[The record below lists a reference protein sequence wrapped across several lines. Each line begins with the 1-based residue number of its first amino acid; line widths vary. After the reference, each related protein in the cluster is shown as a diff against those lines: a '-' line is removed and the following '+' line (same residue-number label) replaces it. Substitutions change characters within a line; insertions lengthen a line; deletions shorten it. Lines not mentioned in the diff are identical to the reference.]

1 MKIFTV
7 GMDEKSPIKDNPVS
21 PDGAAT
27 LTTTPIIT
35 LEKKR
40 SSYKNYLVC
49 LGTLSFILVFA
60 IIITKLIFYRI
71 PNDFEIP
78 WFELKHRMAIGCN
91 DCRSARI
98 IQSFYPQRFPRIF
111 ESSNYEA
118 APAALAV
125 RAEQPQAIEQAT
137 SITSIS
143 QPSVDLSQTV
153 DSRFDFL
160 RKIIPKIK
168 EQAEKSGIEGVM
180 QVKVLRTD
188 SFEPN
193 QLLDKLNENQ
203 LQPVINEPPPTE
215 FMAASSHPTLLD
227 NLLHWNAGDNNENQ
241 ISGNQFVGSQQDN
254 MAKSESMLILGPF
267 LQAQQREL
275 LPTTWDNINNNIVW
289 SNSFH
294 LFDLAQQ
301 INKQKQS
308 SNFWQWPWPNPA
320 YNKNNEKIAVWQ
332 SQQYLAT
339 PVVQQIQPNPF
350 IPWEAGNH
358 WQDNAQMGANWQNG
372 IQNQNQWPQNGWQEY
387 PGYQNP
393 QASMNQ
399 NQYRNNNDWNM
410 QRANILDNL
419 DGRMS
424 QAILPS
430 DNLNNYIPNN
440 NANDHWMP
448 HYNQWHINNQRSQQ
462 QLIANTAVSQSL
474 EVTEPG
480 FPYQVQNQSPKQQE
494 QEHQQ
499 QQSQM
504 MDSLQSQTILE
515 HQIKPLSTQAHQQK
529 QQSQIEQ
536 PLRNQPEQIQQKTN
550 AVLSEVFQ
558 QSANLPI
565 SRSEPDDNALRAIA
579 AFHFNNDNWK
589 KTENSNHLVGSIG
602 SINDKQE
609 QLQLLHQEPSQLSI
623 HPVESGLSDSNK
635 SMKMIDNDP
644 NKITVTEK
652 TFQQSGTMNDISSGL
667 SNPILFQVDEPSPQF
682 ASIDESFAK

>member
-7 GMDEKSPIKDNPVS
+7 GLEEKSPTKDNPAS
-21 PDGAAT
+21 PDGATT

-40 SSYKNYLVC
+40 TSYKNYVMC
-49 LGTLSFILVFA
+49 LGTLSFIFVFA

-71 PNDFEIP
+71 PSDFEIP
-78 WFELKHRMAIGCN
+78 WFELKHRMAIGCD
-91 DCRSARI
+91 DCRNARI

-111 ESSNYEA
+111 ESSNHEA
-118 APAALAV
+118 APAALAIN
-125 RAEQPQAIEQAT
+125 AEQPQAIEQAT

-143 QPSVDLSQTV
+143 QPSVDLPQTV
-153 DSRFDFL
+153 DSRLDFL

-180 QVKVLRTD
+180 QVKVLQME

-203 LQPVINEPPPTE
+203 LQPVRNEPQPIE
-215 FMAASSHPTLLD
+215 SMAATSHPTLLD
-227 NLLHWNAGDNNENQ
+227 NFLHWNAGENDENQ

-254 MAKSESMLILGPF
+254 MAKSEPMLMLAPF
-267 LQAQQREL
+267 LQARQLEL
-275 LPTTWDNINNNIVW
+275 LPALWENINNNIA
-289 SNSFH
+289 FH

-301 INKQKQS
+301 INRQKQS
-308 SNFWQWPWPNPA
+308 SNFWQSPWPNPA
-320 YNKNNEKIAVWQ
+320 YSKNNNEKVAAWQ

-358 WQDNAQMGANWQNG
+358 WQDNAQMGFNWQNG

-387 PGYQNP
+387 QGYQNP
-393 QASMNQ
+393 QTSMNQ
-399 NQYRNNNDWNM
+399 NQYQNNNDWDV

-419 DGRMS
+419 DGRMN
-424 QAILPS
+424 QAILLS
-430 DNLNNYIPNN
+430 DNLNNYNSNN
-440 NANDHWMP
+440 NADDHWMR

-462 QLIANTAVSQSL
+462 QPIANTAVSQSL
-474 EVTEPG
+474 EVIEPG

-499 QQSQM
+499 QLSQIM
-504 MDSLQSQTILE
+504 ASQQSQTILE
-515 HQIKPLSTQAHQQK
+515 HQIKPLSTQAQQQK

-536 PLRNQPEQIQQKTN
+536 PFLNQPQIQQQTN
-550 AVLSEVFQ
+550 AMPSEVFQ
-558 QSANLPI
+558 QSANIPI
-565 SRSEPDDNALRAIA
+565 SRSEPDDNPLREIA
-579 AFHFNNDNWK
+579 PLHFNNDNWK
-589 KTENSNHLVGSIG
+589 ETENLNLSVGSVG

-609 QLQLLHQEPSQLSI
+609 QLLHQEPSQLSI
-623 HPVESGLSDSNK
+623 HPVESDSSDSSK
-635 SMKMIDNDP
+635 GMKVVDDDP
-644 NKITVTEK
+644 NKITFTEK
-652 TFQQSGTMNDISSGL
+652 AFQQSGPVNDISSGL

-682 ASIDESFAK
+682 ANIDESFAK